1 MGSTKLDLSKRE
13 YVIGVIREVYESQGF
28 ESLENAEAFQ
38 GKIDGDSK
46 TIEASVT
53 LAVNEALERLG
64 VKNFAIY
71 ISHSDVLSDILETV
85 RVPETLQPKTFAAIR
100 GFTKFDIAGFVQE
113 LQDVGVSENAATIL
127 ADLFLKSDEI
137 LNQEHDINLTI
148 VSNLLNI
155 VNNETLGELGQIL
168 RLTGRKPVLI
178 DPALPCESPFGKG
191 IVIEART
198 SGLVHLGSGG
208 CIAERT
214 NVFAFSFDVENI
226 IELMDA
232 SKAFPST
239 MAVSGSAIL

>member
-1 MGSTKLDLSKRE
+1 MASSKYDLSKRE
-13 YVIGVIREVYESQGF
+13 YVIGVIIEVYESHGF
-28 ESLENAEAFQ
+28 ESLENPEAFQ
-38 GKIDGDSK
+38 CTIDGDSK
-46 TIEASVT
+46 TVEANVI

-71 ISHSDVLSDILETV
+71 LSHSDVLSDILETV
-85 RVPETLQPKTFAAIR
+85 RVPGTLQPKTFAAIR
-100 GFTKFDIAGFVQE
+100 RFTKFDIGGFVQE
-113 LQDVGVSENAATIL
+113 LQDVGISENAATIL

-168 RLTGRKPVLI
+168 RQTGRKPVLI
-178 DPALPCESPFGKG
+178 DPALPCEPPFGNG
-191 IVIEART
+191 VVIEART

-208 CIAERT
+208 CIADRAD
-214 NVFAFSFDVENI
+214 VFAFSFDVENI

-232 SKAFPST
+232 SKAFPSI
-239 MAVSGSAIL
+239 MAVSGSASL